1 MFDFHYHCKCINF
14 EKHFSVIPSA
24 GVKFPIGVFDQEVE
38 HVKLPITVQPSSG
51 SFKYLLN
58 LYLNKGTKN
67 LKWNFGFFA
76 SAEFA
81 QLIDSKNFYYKYGN
95 CYLFSFI
102 SSYTLSRKIT
112 MGFEVRNEN
121 RGKSSRENN
130 QIVESSGYNI
140 VYMIPHLNY
149 NFSKKWYISLNAD
162 IPVYRFYNGIQ
173 LANKLA
179 VSVRMSYSLSFIK
192 NIYKEIE
199 IN

>member
-1 MFDFHYHCKCINF
+1 
-14 EKHFSVIPSA
+14 
-24 GVKFPIGVFDQEVE
+24 
-38 HVKLPITVQPSSG
+38 
-51 SFKYLLN
+51 
-58 LYLNKGTKN
+58 
-67 LKWNFGFFA
+67 
-76 SAEFA
+76 
-81 QLIDSKNFYYKYGN
+81 
-95 CYLFSFI
+95 
-102 SSYTLSRKIT
+102 